1 MARKYHPDG
10 TEGDTEKFKRIVE
23 AYQVLSDGEKRR
35 DYDRTT
41 QGPFKQ
47 NYQEYYSSTQQ
58 EQQDFEDLED
68 IFSHFGFGS
77 FGGHKE
83 EAFDDFFD
91 FRTNRSSRSK
101 KNSPKPKKKK
111 KKNGSKVTVHMSLSF
126 MEAVHGTTRDVTF
139 TADENVE
146 VVMLQVLL
154 MEKLLEFV
162 KLVMVRELK
171 LKLNV
176 PIWFKL
182 LVEIVV
188 ELEKELQNLVL
199 FVVVQEN

>member
-111 KKNGSKVTVHMSLSF
+111 KKNGSKVTVSINVDNIFITKGILIWIFIWIFRFTCHYLLWKLY
-126 MEAVHGTTRDVTF
+126 MELPG
-139 TADENVE
+139 
-146 VVMLQVLL
+146 M
-154 MEKLLEFV
+154 
-162 KLVMVRELK
+162 
-171 LKLNV
+171 
-176 PIWFKL
+176 
-182 LVEIVV
+182 
-188 ELEKELQNLVL
+188 
-199 FVVVQEN
+199 